1 MLDFGDISR
10 ASTDGNGDDFILNS
24 YNTDGTID
32 GSQLKSDAEVPV
44 VESTSFSQQLAVAA
58 ADAANMF
65 QRMSSTM
72 SVATAPVP
80 IQSEKKQGNEE
91 EKKDDAVSDHL
102 VEGNAGEA
110 GIKAIGENN
119 EDESEEDTI
128 KKDDDASKDGRGL
141 IVAWPSMEEK
151 NQGGENAKDSTSAK
165 DVVSNDEDITNGKD
179 DEYFQSGGD
188 ATKNADVIVE
198 DTDSP
203 PAANTLADS
212 IGQTEVED
220 EEDGSPFNVC
230 TDLFRFLRKR
240 EFNLVAFKR

>member
-80 IQSEKKQGNEE
+80 IQSEQKQGNEE
-91 EKKDDAVSDHL
+91 EKKKDDTVSDHL
-102 VEGNAGEA
+102 VEGDAGEA
-110 GIKAIGENN
+110 GIKAIGDNN
-119 EDESEEDTI
+119 EDESKEDTI

-141 IVAWPSMEEK
+141 IVAWPSTEEK

-165 DVVSNDEDITNGKD
+165 DVVSNDENIANGKD
-179 DEYFQSGGD
+179 DDSFQSGGD
-188 ATKNADVIVE
+188 ATKNAHVIVE

-230 TDLFRFLRKR
+230 TDLFRF
-240 EFNLVAFKR
+240 

>member
-1 MLDFGDISR
+1 
-10 ASTDGNGDDFILNS
+10 
-24 YNTDGTID
+24 
-32 GSQLKSDAEVPV
+32 
-44 VESTSFSQQLAVAA
+44 
-58 ADAANMF
+58 
-65 QRMSSTM
+65 M
-72 SVATAPVP
+72 SVAPAPVP
-80 IQSEKKQGNEE
+80 IQSEKEQGNDE
-91 EKKDDAVSDHL
+91 EKKEEDDAVSDHL
-102 VEGNAGEA
+102 VEGDANEA
-110 GIKAIGENN
+110 GIKAIGDNN
-119 EDESEEDTI
+119 EDESKEDTI

-179 DEYFQSGGD
+179 DKAFQSGGD
-188 ATKNADVIVE
+188 ATKNADVIME

-230 TDLFRFLRKR
+230 TDLFRF
-240 EFNLVAFKR
+240 